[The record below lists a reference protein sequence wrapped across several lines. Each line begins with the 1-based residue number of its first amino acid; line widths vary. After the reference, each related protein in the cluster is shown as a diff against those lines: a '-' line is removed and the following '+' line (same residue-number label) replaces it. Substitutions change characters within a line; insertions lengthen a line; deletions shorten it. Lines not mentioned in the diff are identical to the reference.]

1 MRATHMCDPDA
12 PTNDPRTLPL
22 LLTAQQAA
30 KLLNVS
36 DKHVRDLCARSE
48 IKSVRIGKSWRIG
61 RDALLEQ
68 YGIAGTRRDAI
79 KAETSTREIPS
90 GRTAEIVIRI
100 ELPAELAERLAD
112 AKVVVTSSG
121 E

>member
-12 PTNDPRTLPL
+12 PANDPRTLPL

-36 DKHVRDLCARSE
+36 DKHVRDLCARGD

-68 YGIAGTRRDAI
+68 YGIVGTRKDTV
-79 KAETSTREIPS
+79 KVESPTSGTPS
-90 GRTAEIVIRI
+90 GGTAEIVIRI
-100 ELPAELAERLAD
+100 ELPAKLAERLAD
-112 AKVVVTSSG
+112 AKITVS
-121 E
+121 